1 MMKRIPEEVSASFR
15 RKGINVSDA
24 LLLVKTDM
32 AREEHFCDAYTVF
45 TREGIA
51 TLFCLQALRKREGAS
66 LFSPVKSKPVLEEL
80 EYLFIPTEEIESLQT
95 EELVSVFRVIL
106 KRKNEDAEVLFYA
119 SFACRKEVYELS
131 DGISEFLKTGELPP
145 AKKRERSEEVC
156 PHCHTPYSDPHRKL
170 CKKCL
175 SRRNLI
181 KKLLPFFYRYKK
193 QMALVFLTV
202 LLSGLISVLVPFL
215 KSKVLYDEI
224 LTPGTS
230 LYGKVGFLVLSVA
243 GAGLLSAFVTM
254 INSIIGSRV
263 SAFVTYDL
271 KKTIFSSFERLSY
284 SFFTS
289 RHTGRLI
296 TQINS
301 DAETLYWF
309 FCDGVPYF
317 LTNVLQMLAI
327 GFVMISIHPILA
339 LVVIVPI
346 PLLFVGYWL
355 VLRMFRRL
363 HAENHTHRSRF
374 NSVLSD
380 VLGGMRIVKAFSRE
394 NEEIAR
400 FDEKSQNLYSSKLAI
415 DIRHHTIFPIL
426 NLGMRMTNYLVWG
439 FGGYFVLRE
448 MLTPGSGISYGVLNL
463 FISYLTMLYT
473 PLNFFAN
480 FFNQLAG
487 GLNAL
492 QRLFEILE
500 TEPEVKEKE
509 NAIDLENVEGS
520 VEFDHVSFSYQPG
533 KKTIDHVSFSVPA
546 GKTLGIVGHSGAGK
560 STLVNLLTR
569 LYDVSD
575 GAIRIDG
582 KDVRDLSLATLRRHV
597 AIVSQETYLFRGT
610 IMDNIRYASPEASAE
625 EVIRASRAAGCHE
638 FIMALPDGYETYV
651 GSDKRTLS
659 GGEKQRI
666 SIARAILKD
675 PAILILD
682 EATAAMDT
690 KTERRIQASLAAITK
705 NRTTITIAHRLSTIR
720 DADFLIV
727 IEEGKKVE
735 EGTHEELLK
744 KEGAYHKLYR
754 LQMEALKIIGI
765 EE

>member
-1 MMKRIPEEVSASFR
+1 MMKRISEEVTASFK
-15 RKGINVSDA
+15 RKGIDVNTA
-24 LLLVKTDM
+24 LLLVQTDM
-32 AREEHFCDAYTVF
+32 AREEHFCDAYTAF

-51 TLFCLQALRKREGAS
+51 TLFCLKALRKREGAS

-80 EYLFIPTEEIESLQT
+80 EYLFIPLGEIESIKV
-95 EELVSVFRVIL
+95 EELVSVFRVVL
-106 KRKNEDAEVLFYA
+106 TRKDQDAEVLFYA
-119 SFACRKEVYELS
+119 SFATRKEVYEFS
-131 DGISEFLKTGELPP
+131 DAVNEFLKSGEVPRP
-145 AKKRERSEEVC
+145 KKRERGEAVC
-156 PHCHTPYSDPHRKL
+156 PHCHTPYSDPQRKI

-175 SRRNLI
+175 SRRNLV

-202 LLSGLISVLVPFL
+202 FLSGLLSVIVPYL
-215 KSKVLYDEI
+215 KSKVLYDQI
-224 LTPGTS
+224 LTPGNS
-230 LYGKVGFLVLSVA
+230 LYGKVGLLVLSVA

-309 FCDGVPYF
+309 FCDGVPYL
-317 LTNVLQMLAI
+317 LTNVLQMIAI
-327 GFVMISIHPILA
+327 AVVMLSIHPLLT
-339 LVVIVPI
+339 LVVMLPI
-346 PLLFVGYWL
+346 PLLFLGYVL

-394 NEEIAR
+394 NEEIER
-400 FDEKSQNLYSSKLAI
+400 FDEKSQKLYSSKLSI
-415 DIRHHTIFPIL
+415 DIRHHTIFPLL
-426 NLGMRMTNYLVWG
+426 NLGMRLTNYLVWG
-439 FGGYFVLRE
+439 FGGYFVLHE
-448 MLTPGSGISYGVLNL
+448 MLTPGSGISYGVLSL

-480 FFNQLAG
+480 FFSQMAG

-500 TEPEVKEKE
+500 TEPEVKEKKD
-509 NAIDLENVEGS
+509 AVDLVNVEGR
-520 VEFDHVSFSYQPG
+520 VEFDQVCFSYQPG

-569 LYDVSD
+569 LYDVSE
-575 GAIRIDG
+575 GVIRIDG
-582 KDVRDLSLATLRRHV
+582 KDVRDLTLATLRRNV

-610 IMDNIRYASPEASAE
+610 IMDNIRYARPEASAE
-625 EVIRASRAAGCHE
+625 DVIRASRAAGCHD

-651 GSDKRTLS
+651 GSDQRTLS

-727 IEEGKKVE
+727 IEDGKKVE
-735 EGTHEELLK
+735 EGTHEELLE
-744 KEGAYHKLYR
+744 KEGAYHNLYR

>member
-1 MMKRIPEEVSASFR
+1 MMKRVPEEVEASFK
-15 RKGINVSDA
+15 RKGIDVNTA

-51 TLFCLQALRKREGAS
+51 MLFCLHALRKREGAS

-80 EYLFIPTEEIESLQT
+80 EYRFVPIEEIESLET

-106 KRKNEDAEVLFYA
+106 KRKEQDAEVLFFA
-119 SFACRKEVYELS
+119 SFACRKEVYKLT
-131 DGISEFLKTGELPP
+131 DGVNEFLKTGEVPRP
-145 AKKRERSEEVC
+145 KKGEGKENVC
-156 PHCHTPYSDPHRKL
+156 PHCHTPYSDPHRKV
-170 CKKCL
+170 CKKCF
-175 SRRNLI
+175 SRGNLI

-202 LLSGLISVLVPFL
+202 FLSGLISVVVPYL
-215 KSKVLYDEI
+215 KSKVLYDEV

-309 FCDGVPYF
+309 FCDGIPYF

-327 GFVMISIHPILA
+327 GIVMLSIHPLLT
-339 LVVIVPI
+339 LVVLVPI
-346 PLLFVGYWL
+346 PLLFIGYWL

-400 FDEKSQNLYSSKLAI
+400 FDEKSRNLYSSKLAI

-426 NLGMRMTNYLVWG
+426 NLGMRLTNYLVWG

-473 PLNFFAN
+473 PLQFFAN
-480 FFNQLAG
+480 FFSQLAS

-492 QRLFEILE
+492 QRLFEIME

-509 NAIDLENVEGS
+509 DAIDLVKVKGS
-520 VEFDHVSFSYQPG
+520 VEFDNVSFSYQPG

-582 KDVRDLSLATLRRHV
+582 KDIRDLSLATLRRHV

-610 IMDNIRYASPEASAE
+610 IMDNIRYASPEASE
-625 EVIRASRAAGCHE
+625 EDVIRASRAAGCHE

-690 KTERRIQASLAAITK
+690 KTERRIQASLAAITRD
-705 NRTTITIAHRLSTIR
+705 RTTITIAHRLSTIR

-727 IEEGKKVE
+727 VEEGKKVE

-744 KEGAYHKLYR
+744 QEGAYHKLYR

>member
-1 MMKRIPEEVSASFR
+1 MMKKIPEEVAASFR
-15 RKGINVSDA
+15 KKGIDVNDA

-32 AREEHFCDAYTVF
+32 AREELFCDAYTAF

-51 TLFCLQALRKREGAS
+51 TLFCVQAIRKREGAT
-66 LFSPVKSKPVLEEL
+66 LFSPVKTESALREL
-80 EYLFIPTEEIESLQT
+80 DWLFVPLEEIESLRV

-106 KRKNEDAEVLFYA
+106 KRKNGEPEVLFYA
-119 SFACRKEVYELS
+119 SFACRKEVYDLT
-131 DGISEFLKTGELPP
+131 DGIHSYLQDGEAAVTRNQKESED
-145 AKKRERSEEVC
+145 VC
-156 PHCHTPYSDPHRKL
+156 PRCHTPYADPHRKV
-170 CKKCL
+170 CKKCF

-181 KKLLPFFYRYKK
+181 RKLLPFFFRYKK
-193 QMALVFLTV
+193 QLVLVFLTV
-202 LLSGLISVLVPFL
+202 LLSGLISVIVPYL
-215 KSKVLYDEI
+215 NSKVLYDEV
-224 LTPGTS
+224 LTQGTN
-230 LYGKVGFLVLSVA
+230 LYGKVGLLVLSVA
-243 GAGLLSAFVTM
+243 GAGLLSAIVTM

-263 SAFVTYDL
+263 SAFVSYDL

-327 GFVMISIHPILA
+327 GIVMVSIHPLLT
-339 LVVIVPI
+339 LVVVLPI
-346 PLLFVGYWL
+346 PFLFLGYWL

-363 HAENHTHRSRF
+363 HAETHTYRSRF

-394 NEEIAR
+394 KEEIAR
-400 FDEKSQNLYSSKLAI
+400 FDEKSRDLYSSKLSI
-415 DIRHHTIFPIL
+415 DIRHHTIFPLL
-426 NLGMRMTNYLVWG
+426 NLGMRLTSYLVWG
-439 FGGYFVLRE
+439 FGAFFVLRE
-448 MLTPGSGISYGVLNL
+448 TLTPGSGITYGVLNL
-463 FISYLTMLYT
+463 FISYLAMLYA

-480 FFNQLAG
+480 FFSQLAN

-492 QRLFEILE
+492 QRLFEIME
-500 TEPEVKEKE
+500 TEPEVKEKADPIHLSE
-509 NAIDLENVEGS
+509 VKGD
-520 VEFDHVSFSYQPG
+520 VEFDDVCFSYQPG
-533 KKTIDHVSFSVPA
+533 KKTIEHVSFSVPA
-546 GKTLGIVGHSGAGK
+546 GHTLGIVGHSGAGK

-569 LYDVSD
+569 LYDVSE

-582 KDVRDLSLATLRRHV
+582 VDIRDLSFATLRKHV

-610 IMDNIRYASPEASAE
+610 IMDNIRYAAPEASE
-625 EVIRASRAAGCHE
+625 EDVIRASRAAGCHE

-651 GSDKRTLS
+651 GKDKRSLS

-705 NRTTITIAHRLSTIR
+705 GRTTITIAHRLSTIR

-727 IEEGKKVE
+727 LEDGKKVE
-735 EGTHEELLK
+735 EGTHEDLLK
-744 KEGAYHKLYR
+744 KEGVYHKLYR

>member
-1 MMKRIPEEVSASFR
+1 MMKRVPEEVEASFK
-15 RKGINVSDA
+15 RKGIDVNTA

-51 TLFCLQALRKREGAS
+51 MLFCLQALRKREGAS

-80 EYLFIPTEEIESLQT
+80 EYRFVPIEEIESLET

-106 KRKNEDAEVLFYA
+106 KRKEQDAEVLFYA

-131 DGISEFLKTGELPP
+131 EGVGEFLKTGEVPRP
-145 AKKRERSEEVC
+145 KKKERSEDVC
-156 PHCHTPYSDPHRKL
+156 PHCHTPYSDPHRKV

-202 LLSGLISVLVPFL
+202 FLSGLISVVVPYL
-215 KSKVLYDEI
+215 KSKVLYDEV

-263 SAFVTYDL
+263 SAHVTYDL

-327 GFVMISIHPILA
+327 AVVMLSIHPLLA
-339 LVVIVPI
+339 LVVLIPI
-346 PLLFVGYWL
+346 PLLFLGYWL

-363 HAENHTHRSRF
+363 HAENHTHRSHF
-374 NSVLSD
+374 NSILSD

-400 FDEKSQNLYSSKLAI
+400 FDEKSRNLYSSQLAI
-415 DIRHHTIFPIL
+415 DIRHHTIFPLL
-426 NLGMRMTNYLVWG
+426 NLGMRLTNYLVWG

-473 PLNFFAN
+473 PLQFFAN
-480 FFNQLAG
+480 FFSQLAG

-500 TEPEVKEKE
+500 TDPEVKEKE
-509 NAIDLENVEGS
+509 DAVDLAEVKGS
-520 VEFDHVSFSYQPG
+520 VEFDNVSFSYQPG
-533 KKTIDHVSFSVPA
+533 KKTIDQVSFFVPA

-582 KDVRDLSLATLRRHV
+582 KDVRDLSLSTLRRHV

-610 IMDNIRYASPEASAE
+610 IMDNIRYASPEASE
-625 EVIRASRAAGCHE
+625 EDVIRASRAAGCHE

-651 GSDKRTLS
+651 GSDMRTLS

-705 NRTTITIAHRLSTIR
+705 DRTTITIAHRLSTIR

-727 IEEGKKVE
+727 VEEGKKVE
-735 EGTHEELLK
+735 EGTHEDLLK
-744 KEGAYHKLYR
+744 QEGAYHKLYR

>member
-1 MMKRIPEEVSASFR
+1 
-15 RKGINVSDA
+15 
-24 LLLVKTDM
+24 
-32 AREEHFCDAYTVF
+32 
-45 TREGIA
+45 
-51 TLFCLQALRKREGAS
+51 
-66 LFSPVKSKPVLEEL
+66 
-80 EYLFIPTEEIESLQT
+80 
-95 EELVSVFRVIL
+95 
-106 KRKNEDAEVLFYA
+106 
-119 SFACRKEVYELS
+119 
-131 DGISEFLKTGELPP
+131 
-145 AKKRERSEEVC
+145 
-156 PHCHTPYSDPHRKL
+156 
-170 CKKCL
+170 
-175 SRRNLI
+175 RRNLV

-202 LLSGLISVLVPFL
+202 FLSGLLSVVVPYL

-309 FCDGVPYF
+309 FCDGIPYL
-317 LTNVLQMLAI
+317 LTNVLQMLVIAI
-327 GFVMISIHPILA
+327 VMFSIHPLLT
-339 LVVIVPI
+339 LVVLVPI
-346 PLLFVGYWL
+346 PLLFLGYVL

-400 FDEKSQNLYSSKLAI
+400 FDQKSQNLYSSKLAI
-415 DIRHHTIFPIL
+415 DIRHHTIFPLL

-448 MLTPGSGISYGVLNL
+448 MMTPGSGISYGVLNL

-480 FFNQLAG
+480 FLSQLAG

-500 TEPEVKEKE
+500 TEPEVKEKKD
-509 NAIDLENVEGS
+509 AIDLPNIKGS
-520 VEFDHVSFSYQPG
+520 VEFDRVSFSYQPG
-533 KKTIDHVSFSVPA
+533 KKAIDHVSFAVPA

-610 IMDNIRYASPEASAE
+610 IMDNIRYANPDASEE
-625 EVIRASRAAGCHE
+625 EVLRASRAAGCHD

-651 GSDKRTLS
+651 GTDKRTLS

-690 KTERRIQASLAAITK
+690 KTERRIQVSLNAITQ

-744 KEGAYHKLYR
+744 KEGVYHKLYR